1 MSRKTG
7 YRFSGM
13 RRPIGQAALLSWLRK
28 LLPARMFEPSL
39 RNAFALD
46 PSSKGT
52 VMQPRTRW

>member
-1 MSRKTG
+1 
-7 YRFSGM
+7 M